1 MKESVS
7 YTYLL
12 NMMLLF
18 IVISFCVII
27 ATISYTKAYRINS
40 KIANA
45 LEIAEGYNDLSKE
58 EINSLIKSFGY
69 QQPSV
74 NCKARDFMVSEI
86 KADGSTARKKVSVEP
101 LEEFEDNALGYCLYE
116 VEDGEYIY
124 YGITTYM
131 IFDFPIM
138 NLLKLPVY
146 NTTEKIY
153 KFE

>member
-12 NMMLLF
+12 NMMLVF

-45 LEIAEGYNDLSKE
+45 LEIAEGYNDLSKS
-58 EINSLIKSFGY
+58 EIARLIKSFGY

-101 LEEFEDNALGYCLYE
+101 LDDFKSNAPGYCLYE

-146 NTTEKIY
+146 NNTEKIY

>member
-7 YTYLL
+7 YPYLL
-12 NMMLLF
+12 NMMLVF

-45 LEIAEGYNDLSKE
+45 LEIAEGYNNLSKV
-58 EINSLIKSFGY
+58 EIERLISSFGY
-69 QQPSV
+69 QQTDV
-74 NCKARDFMVSEI
+74 NCKTRDFMVSVK
-86 KADGSTARKKVSVEP
+86 KADGSIQRKNVSVEP
-101 LEEFEDNALGYCLYE
+101 LDDFKSNAPGYCLYE
-116 VEDGEYIY
+116 VDDGNYIY
-124 YGITTYM
+124 YGVTTYM
-131 IFDFPIM
+131 LFDFPVM

-146 NTTEKIY
+146 NNTEKIY

>member
-12 NMMLLF
+12 NMMLVF

-45 LEIAEGYNDLSKE
+45 LEIAEGYNDLSKS
-58 EINSLIKSFGY
+58 EIARLIKSFGY
-69 QQPSV
+69 QQPIV
-74 NCKARDFMVSEI
+74 NCKARKFMV
-86 KADGSTARKKVSVEP
+86 TATNISGDHEKMEVTVEP
-101 LEEFEDNALGYCLYE
+101 LDDFSANAPGYCLYE

-131 IFDFPIM
+131 LFDFPVI

-146 NTTEKIY
+146 NNTEKIY